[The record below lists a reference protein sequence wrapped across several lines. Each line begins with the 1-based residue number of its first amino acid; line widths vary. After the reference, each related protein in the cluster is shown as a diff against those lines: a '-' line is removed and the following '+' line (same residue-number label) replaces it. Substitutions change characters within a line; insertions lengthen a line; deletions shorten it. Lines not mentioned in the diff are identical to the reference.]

1 MDIPLI
7 TITLV
12 ALAGV
17 LYAISQVSFVL
28 KSLHRQPEHQAAFL
42 FAPLNKF
49 RLGLA
54 FLSLGLA
61 FFLGLCWLQA
71 RQANQTQVEQTRSQI
86 LAAYDTSAVW
96 QAPDPYLILKEN
108 NKDLILYGRQLIAN
122 TSDFLGP
129 RGTVRRMSNGMNCQN
144 CHLDA
149 GTKPFGN
156 NYSAVFS
163 TYPKFRARS
172 GSEED
177 ITKRINDCFLRSLNG
192 NSLQPDSREMKAI
205 TAYIHW
211 LGQAVPKN
219 KIPLGSGLVKVDLL
233 QRPADPEKGKVVYLA
248 KCQSCHGAQ
257 GQGLPMPEDPLSTY
271 PPLWGDGS
279 YNEGAGLYR
288 LSAFA
293 GYVKA
298 NMPFGASKDNPQ
310 LTDEEAWDLAA
321 FVNSQ
326 PRPKHPFLDTDRP
339 VISKKPYDH
348 PFGPF
353 ADSFSLDQHKYGPF
367 QPIIAFQ
374 KSMTK

>member
-7 TITLV
+7 TVTFI

-28 KSLHRQPEHQAAFL
+28 KNLHRQPEHQAAFL

-49 RLGLA
+49 RFGLA

-61 FFLGLCWLQA
+61 FFLGLCWMQGRQAHQKQLLQA
-71 RQANQTQVEQTRSQI
+71 RSQI
-86 LAAYDTSAVW
+86 LAAYDTSKVW
-96 QAPDPYLILKEN
+96 QAPDPYLILKEDH
-108 NKDLILYGRQLIAN
+108 KDLILYGRQLISN

-149 GTKPFGN
+149 GTRPFGN
-156 NYSAVFS
+156 NYSAVLA

-172 GSEED
+172 ASEED

-192 NSLQPDSREMKAI
+192 DSLEAGSREMKAI

-219 KIPLGSGLVKVDLL
+219 QTPLGSGLVKVGLL
-233 QRPADPEKGKVVYLA
+233 QRPADPEKGKTVYLA
-248 KCQSCHGAQ
+248 KCQSCHGAE
-257 GQGLPMPEDPLSTY
+257 GQGLPKPEDPLSHY
-271 PPLWGDGS
+271 PPLWGKGS

-288 LSAFA
+288 LSTFA

-298 NMPFGASKDNPQ
+298 NMPFGATKDNPQ
-310 LTDEEAWDLAA
+310 LSDEEAWDLAA

-326 PRPKHPFLDTDRP
+326 PRPPHPFLARDWP
-339 VISKKPYDH
+339 VISQKPYDH

-353 ADSFSLDQHKYGPF
+353 ADTFPADQHKYGPY
-367 QPIIAFQ
+367 QAIIAFQ
-374 KSMTK
+374 KSKTK

>member
-7 TITLV
+7 IITLV

-17 LYAISQVSFVL
+17 LYAISQVTFVL
-28 KSLHRQPEHQAAFL
+28 KSLHRQPEHQSAFL

-49 RLGLA
+49 RLGLS

-61 FFLGLCWLQA
+61 FFLGLCWLQV
-71 RQANQTQVEQTRSQI
+71 RQANHAQVEQTRSQI
-86 LAAYDTSAVW
+86 LAAYDSSAVW

-108 NKDLILYGRQLIAN
+108 KKDLILYGRQLIAN

-177 ITKRINDCFLRSLNG
+177 ITKRVNDCLLRSLDG
-192 NSLQPDSREMKAI
+192 DSLQPDSREMKAI

-219 KIPLGSGLVKVDLL
+219 QIPLGSGLVKVDLL
-233 QRPADPEKGKVVYLA
+233 QRSADPEKGKGVYLA

-298 NMPFGASKDNPQ
+298 NMPFGASKDNTQ

-326 PRPKHPFLDTDRP
+326 PRPKHPFLDADWP
-339 VISKKPYDH
+339 VISQKPYDH

-374 KSMTK
+374 KSLTK

>member
-7 TITLV
+7 TITFI

-28 KSLHRQPEHQAAFL
+28 KNLHRQPEHQAAFL

-49 RLGLA
+49 RFGLA

-61 FFLGLCWLQA
+61 FFLGLCWMQGRQAHQKQLLQA
-71 RQANQTQVEQTRSQI
+71 RSQI
-86 LAAYDTSAVW
+86 LAAYDSSKVW
-96 QAPDPYLILKEN
+96 QAPDPYLILKEDH
-108 NKDLILYGRQLIAN
+108 KDLILYGRQLISN

-149 GTKPFGN
+149 GTRPFGN
-156 NYSAVFS
+156 NYSAVLA

-172 GSEED
+172 ASEED

-192 NSLQPDSREMKAI
+192 DSLEAGSREMKAI

-219 KIPLGSGLVKVDLL
+219 HIPLGSGLVKVDLL
-233 QRPADPEKGKVVYLA
+233 QRPADPEKGKTVYMA
-248 KCQSCHGAQ
+248 KCQSCHGAE
-257 GQGLPMPEDPLSTY
+257 GQGLPKPEDPLSNY
-271 PPLWGDGS
+271 PPLWGKGS

-288 LSAFA
+288 LSTFA

-298 NMPFGASKDNPQ
+298 NMPFGATKDNPQ
-310 LTDEEAWDLAA
+310 LSDEEAWDLAA

-326 PRPKHPFLDTDRP
+326 PRPPHPFLARDWP
-339 VISKKPYDH
+339 VISQKPYDH

-353 ADSFSLDQHKYGPF
+353 ADTFPADQHKYGPY

-374 KSMTK
+374 KSKTK

>member
-7 TITLV
+7 TITLL

-17 LYAISQVSFVL
+17 LYAISQVTFVL
-28 KSLHRQPEHQAAFL
+28 KSLHRQPDQQAAFL
-42 FAPLNKF
+42 FEPLHKF

-61 FFLGLCWLQA
+61 FFLGLCWFQA
-71 RQANQTQVEQTRSQI
+71 RQAKDAQVEQTRSQI
-86 LAAYDTSAVW
+86 LASYDSSAVW
-96 QAPDPYLILKEN
+96 QAPDPYLILKEK
-108 NKDLILYGRQLIAN
+108 NKDLILYGRQLITN

-156 NYSAVFS
+156 KYSAVFA

-172 GSEED
+172 SSEED
-177 ITKRINDCFLRSLNG
+177 ITKRVNDCFLRSLNG
-192 NSLQPDSREMKAI
+192 DSLQTDSREMKAI

-219 KIPLGSGLVKVDLL
+219 QIPLGSGLVKVDLL
-233 QRPADPEKGKVVYLA
+233 QRPADPEKGKAVYMA

-257 GQGLPMPEDPLSTY
+257 GQGLPKPEDPLSFY

-288 LSAFA
+288 LSSFA

-298 NMPFGASKDNPQ
+298 NMPFGATKDNPQ

-326 PRPKHPFLDTDRP
+326 PRPKHPFLDADWP

-348 PFGPF
+348 PFGPY
-353 ADSFSLDQHKYGPF
+353 ADSFSADQHKYGPF

-374 KSMTK
+374 KSITK

>member
-7 TITLV
+7 TITLIV
-12 ALAGV
+12 LAGV
-17 LYAISQVSFVL
+17 LYAISQVTFVL

-42 FAPLNKF
+42 SAPLNKF

-71 RQANQTQVEQTRSQI
+71 RQANQALVEQNRLQI
-86 LAAYDTSAVW
+86 LAAYDSLAIW
-96 QAPDPYLILKEN
+96 EAPDPYLILKEK

-129 RGTVRRMSNGMNCQN
+129 KGTVRRMSNGMNCQN

-149 GTKPFGN
+149 GTKPYGN
-156 NYSAVFS
+156 NYSAVFA

-172 GSEED
+172 GAEED
-177 ITKRINDCFLRSLNG
+177 ITKRVNDCFMRSLNG
-192 NSLQPDSREMKAI
+192 DSLQPDSRELKAI

-219 KIPLGSGLVKVDLL
+219 QIPLGSGLVKLDPLP
-233 QRPADPEKGKVVYLA
+233 RPADPEKGRSVYMA

-257 GQGLPMPEDPLSTY
+257 GQGLPKPEDPLASY

-288 LSAFA
+288 LSTFA

-298 NMPFGASKDNPQ
+298 NMPFGASRDNPQ
-310 LTDEEAWDLAA
+310 LSDEEAWDLAA

-326 PRPKHPFLDTDRP
+326 PRPKHPFLNADWP

-353 ADSFSLDQHKYGPF
+353 ADTFSADQHKYGPF